1 MDFLGIGITELV
13 AILLIVF
20 LVMGPQ
26 DLVKIGGTL
35 GRALRN
41 LRKSDTWRAVQDAS
55 RQLRELPETLAREA
69 GIDEIKEIQRELNQE
84 LKEQKTALQ
93 DLDRQLTAWTRKPE
107 PLSQKI
113 KSEKKAA
120 EPKEDPTSEGE

>member
-69 GIDEIKEIQRELNQE
+69 GIDEIKETQRELNQE
-84 LKEQKTALQ
+84 LKEQKTVLQ

-107 PLSQKI
+107 PLSQKT
-113 KSEKKAA
+113 KSEKIAA
-120 EPKEDPTSEGE
+120 EPKEYPTNEGE

>member
-1 MDFLGIGITELV
+1 MDFLGIGLTELV
-13 AILLIVF
+13 AILLIIF

-26 DLVKIGGTL
+26 DLVKIGTTL

-41 LRKSDTWRAVQDAS
+41 LRQSDTWRAVQDAG

-69 GIDEIKEIQRELNQE
+69 GINELKETQRELNEE
-84 LKEQKTALQ
+84 LKEQKAALE

-107 PLSQKI
+107 RLSQKT
-113 KSEKKAA
+113 KLEEK
-120 EPKEDPTSEGE
+120 PKTVPSSEGE

>member
-1 MDFLGIGITELV
+1 MDFLGIGLTELV
-13 AILLIVF
+13 AILLIIF

-26 DLVKIGGTL
+26 DLVKIGTTL

-41 LRKSDTWRAVQDAS
+41 LRQSDTWRAVQDAG

-69 GIDEIKEIQRELNQE
+69 GINELKETQRELNEE
-84 LKEQKTALQ
+84 LKEQKAALE

-107 PLSQKI
+107 RLSQKT
-113 KSEKKAA
+113 KPEEK
-120 EPKEDPTSEGE
+120 PKTVPSSEGE

>member
-1 MDFLGIGITELV
+1 MDFLGIGLTELV
-13 AILLIVF
+13 AILLIIF

-41 LRKSDTWRAVQDAS
+41 LRQSDTWRAVHDAG

-69 GIDEIKEIQRELNQE
+69 GIDALKETQHELNEE
-84 LKEQKTALQ
+84 LKEPKAALE

-107 PLSQKI
+107 ALSQK
-113 KSEKKAA
+113 EKP
-120 EPKEDPTSEGE
+120 PKVEQPKTDPSSEGE

>member
-69 GIDEIKEIQRELNQE
+69 GIDEIKETQRELNQE
-84 LKEQKTALQ
+84 LREQKSALQ

-107 PLSQKI
+107 PLSQKT
-113 KSEKKAA
+113 KSEKKAE
-120 EPKEDPTSEGE
+120 EPKEDPANEGE

>member
-69 GIDEIKEIQRELNQE
+69 GIDDLKETQRELNAE
-84 LKEQKTALQ
+84 IKEQKEALQ
-93 DLDRQLTAWTRKPE
+93 DLDHQLTAWTRKPE
-107 PLSQKI
+107 PRSQKA
-113 KSEKKAA
+113 KPAKEEQTKTDPSSEA
-120 EPKEDPTSEGE
+120 E

>member
-69 GIDEIKEIQRELNQE
+69 GIDEIKETQRELNQE

-107 PLSQKI
+107 PLSQKT
-113 KSEKKAA
+113 KSEKKPA
-120 EPKEDPTSEGE
+120 EPKEDPTNEGE